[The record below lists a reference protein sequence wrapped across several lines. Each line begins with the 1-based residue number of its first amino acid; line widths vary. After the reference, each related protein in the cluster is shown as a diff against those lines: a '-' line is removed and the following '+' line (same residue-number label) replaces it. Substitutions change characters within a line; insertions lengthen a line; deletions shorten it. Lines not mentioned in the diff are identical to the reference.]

1 MQRAVVQQQQPF
13 IHEGAHAHACAM
25 HTWGRHT
32 DSATPGCVLLDKAW
46 AHTALGPLTD
56 IPQCAPRVTHRRLG
70 ATMRLSVSA
79 CSTCSPLLPGEAVS
93 PSTRGLRPGA

>member
-1 MQRAVVQQQQPF
+1 MHMHVTT
-13 IHEGAHAHACAM
+13 

-46 AHTALGPLTD
+46 AHTALGPLTG